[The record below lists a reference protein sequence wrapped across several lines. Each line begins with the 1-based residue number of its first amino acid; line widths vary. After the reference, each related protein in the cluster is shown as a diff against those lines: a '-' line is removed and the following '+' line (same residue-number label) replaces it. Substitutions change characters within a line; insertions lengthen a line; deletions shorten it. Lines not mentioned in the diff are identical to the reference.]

1 GMGGGPHGMGGQQ
14 FGSGATVGDIGSMDR
29 VLGFDAARGLIDVE
43 AGIQWAELMGHLVG
57 AQEGAAQQWGIRQKQ
72 TGADRLSIGGALAA
86 NAHGRGLLFKPFV
99 GDVESF
105 VLVDADGI
113 PRTCSREE
121 NAELFRLAIGGYGL
135 FGVVTSV
142 R

>member
-1 GMGGGPHGMGGQQ
+1 MIRRPPRSTL
-14 FGSGATVGDIGSMDR
+14 FPYTTLFRS
-29 VLGFDAARGLIDVE
+29 
-43 AGIQWAELMGHLVG
+43 
-57 AQEGAAQQWGIRQKQ
+57 IRQKQ

-121 NAELFRLAIGGYGL
+121 NAELFRLAIGGDGL
-135 FGVVTSV
+135 VGGGPPLPP
-142 R
+142 RPAPREKGQRA